1 MEKETPAGSQEYQRM
16 TLNFSLEIS
25 GFRAWLHIRH
35 LLPPGFTQTL
45 ASRAP
50 SPPIWSRV
58 RERPE
63 PWGAWSVCIREGH
76 WEDSAFG
83 FGC

>member
-50 SPPIWSRV
+50 SPQF
-58 RERPE
+58 
-63 PWGAWSVCIREGH
+63 GAE
-76 WEDSAFG
+76 
-83 FGC
+83 